1 MNTSAI
7 TPERVRNFLLT
18 KYAEMITASGEN
30 QVEIPDNFD
39 FLLEGIVDSFGILE
53 MVGAL
58 ETEFGIELDMSGL
71 AAEEITVLGPLARYV
86 ATQANAHEAG
96 KVRPGLPSDPG
107 LSAAAQ
113 LIMMLKPRET
123 ILWMT

>member
-7 TPERVRNFLLT
+7 TPERVRNFLLI
-18 KYAEMITASGEN
+18 KYAERITTSGEN

-86 ATQANAHEAG
+86 AAQANAHEAG
-96 KVRPGLPSDPG
+96 KVRPGLPPVPG
-107 LSAAAQ
+107 LSAGSINNDA
-113 LIMMLKPRET
+113 
-123 ILWMT
+123 